1 MKKLSFFDKVSYGFG
16 DLASNVVFTAVSTYL
31 MFFYTDVFGISAAL
45 VGTLFFV
52 TRMWDAISDPIMG
65 MIGDRTKTRFGKF
78 RPYLL
83 YAPIPLAIVA
93 VLTFTTP
100 DLDESGKIIWAFV
113 TYILLMTLYTAIN
126 IPYSSLPATISDSP
140 VERGQMASFRMVLA
154 FTGALIVNAGTLPL
168 VEFFGD
174 GNKQQGFQYT
184 MMLLSSVMVVMF
196 WLCFSRV
203 KERVPMIKQDSSLKD
218 DFAVVIKNRAW
229 WITVLVGVPI
239 FTFALLPFSV
249 GMYFFTYN
257 VGDVSAAGLFF
268 MFGTLGM
275 IAGAT
280 LMTVI
285 VKHLSKRIIIIMSA
299 LGSMFC
305 IGSLYWLHTVDVK
318 VIYIIIFFNQFLMGM
333 CASALWGIVADTAD
347 YIEWKSGRR
356 VIGLSTSSATFSHKF
371 GMGLSG
377 ALVGAG
383 LSFVGYQAGVEQSE
397 ESKHMILLFMSL
409 IPAFGGACVALIAYF
424 YPINQEV
431 ERKMQSELR
440 ANREAKLKA
449 QANL

>member
-16 DLASNVVFTAVSTYL
+16 DLASNVVFTAVGTYL

-65 MIGDRTKTRFGKF
+65 MIGDRTQTRFGKF

-83 YAPIPLAIVA
+83 YVPIPLAIVA

-140 VERGQMASFRMVLA
+140 IERGQMASFRMVLA
-154 FTGALIVNAGTLPL
+154 FTGALLVNAGTLPL
-168 VEFFGD
+168 VEFFGN

-184 MMLLSSVMVVMF
+184 MMLLSAIMVVMF

-203 KERVPMIKQDSSLKD
+203 KERVPVIKQDSSLKD

-229 WITVLVGVPI
+229 WVTLLVGIPT

-249 GMYFFTYN
+249 AMYFFTYN

-268 MFGTLGM
+268 TFGTLGM
-275 IAGAT
+275 IAGALLT
-280 LMTVI
+280 ITV
-285 VKHLSKRIIIIMSA
+285 VKYLSKRIIMIISA
-299 LGSMFC
+299 LGSMLC
-305 IGSLYWLHTVDVK
+305 IGSLYWLYVVDVK
-318 VIYIIIFFNQFLMGM
+318 VIYAIIFVSQFFIGM
-333 CASALWGIVADTAD
+333 CACALWGMVSDTAD
-347 YIEWKSGRR
+347 YIEWKSGRQ
-356 VIGLSTSSATFSHKF
+356 VVGLSTSSVTFSHKF

-377 ALVGAG
+377 AFVGAG

-397 ESKHMILLFMSL
+397 ESKHMILLLMSL
-409 IPAFGGACVALIAYF
+409 IPAFGCACIALIANF
-424 YPINQEV
+424 YPITQAV
-431 ERKMQSELR
+431 ENAMQSELR
-440 ANREAKLKA
+440 ANREAKLRV
-449 QANL
+449 